1 MNSLGCL
8 RRTLPTIILL
18 GALIAVL
25 IAPVCGWLFNCG
37 CDWPWHG
44 FIEHCNA
51 FIAESPDK
59 CPWCVNSFIDTI
71 TSEKP
76 NNQNQPY

>member
-1 MNSLGCL
+1 MNSLIRL
-8 RRTLPTIILL
+8 RWTLLTLILL

-25 IAPVCGWLFNCG
+25 IVPICGWLFNCG

-44 FIEHCNA
+44 FYEHCNA

-59 CPWCVNSFIDTI
+59 CPWCVNSFIDII
-71 TSEKP
+71 TFRKTS
-76 NNQNQPY
+76 